1 MYTDKTVSI
10 QKEHSSHCSGWFD
23 LEAKTTWSTGK
34 PDFREK
40 ALVLYTLRRR
50 KMKNIILII
59 INANFFIVSDIR
71 LCDENEAESM
81 RQLCGEGRK
90 KQVSEQQE

>member
-1 MYTDKTVSI
+1 
-10 QKEHSSHCSGWFD
+10 
-23 LEAKTTWSTGK
+23 
-34 PDFREK
+34 
-40 ALVLYTLRRR
+40 
-50 KMKNIILII
+50 MKNIILII